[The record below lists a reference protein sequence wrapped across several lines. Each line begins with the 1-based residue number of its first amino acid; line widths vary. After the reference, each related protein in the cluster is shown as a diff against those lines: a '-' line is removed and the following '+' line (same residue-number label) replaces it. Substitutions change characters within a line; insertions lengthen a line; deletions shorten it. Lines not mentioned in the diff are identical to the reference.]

1 MNRTDYQYP
10 FRIDPASGQAA
21 QTPYDA
27 HVEQMIRQV
36 LLTAPGERADLPEF
50 GCGIRQ
56 LIFAPHYVGQGTQP
70 AAPNIGSPGNPS
82 DATIQ
87 ILVQQALNRWLG
99 NQIQVQKVQVVPP
112 DPGNEEQ
119 LLIQISYV
127 LIETRTNQQTVVLV
141 S

>member
-1 MNRTDYQYP
+1 MDRSDYKYP

-36 LLTAPGERADLPEF
+36 LLTAPGERGDLPEF

-56 LIFAPHYVGQGTQP
+56 LIFAPHSQ
-70 AAPNIGSPGNPS
+70 AL
-82 DATIQ
+82 DATTQ

-99 NQIQVQKVQVVPP
+99 NQIQVQNVSVGPP
-112 DPGNEEQ
+112 DQGDEAQ
-119 LLIQISYV
+119 LLVEIDYV
-127 LIETRTNQQTVVLV
+127 LIETRSRKQTVVLV